1 MKVIQKNMK
10 RLFFPT
16 YSDEFID
23 HWGRVYEYGCI
34 TTITFEYFLENP
46 RMWSKVFRIPTEGE

>member
-1 MKVIQKNMK
+1 MKTIQRNMK

-16 YSDEFID
+16 YSDEYLD

-46 RMWSKVFRIPTEGE
+46 RMWSKVFRIGE